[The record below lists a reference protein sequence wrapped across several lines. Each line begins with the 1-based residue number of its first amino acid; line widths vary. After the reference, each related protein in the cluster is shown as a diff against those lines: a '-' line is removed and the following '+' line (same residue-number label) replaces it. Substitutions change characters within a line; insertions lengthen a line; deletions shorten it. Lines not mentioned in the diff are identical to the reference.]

1 MPRRDAKRFPRG
13 QPSMENSKAPSPAG
27 SKFRRAG
34 GIFLP
39 RAVPKR
45 GTMAERKRRRWLAK
59 RAGSLLF
66 VCRGRKA
73 AGRGVR
79 VPSRGS
85 RKQQKK
91 KRFCVSTK
99 PLLWCAGR
107 DSPAPLRTVRRT
119 VRPGRGRKAAGRAVR
134 VPSGDF
140 RKRQK
145 RRGSLFPWNLFF
157 GAAEH
162 SASEL
167 LRGDSIGTPTGSS
180 SCLIPI
186 GTRNSVSSFVY
197 NYGEGKNLVST
208 WLNKPCPVWKRPF
221 SIRKMFIPMMLRK
234 PAVLHW
240 SLCRIPFCQ

>member
-1 MPRRDAKRFPRG
+1 MACETRRLAAFCVPETQGGRTGCSSPFQRLPETTKKEEVPYFLRTSSLVRWKGLSRALADSPQDCPPRP
-13 QPSMENSKAPSPAG
+13 
-27 SKFRRAG
+27 
-34 GIFLP
+34 
-39 RAVPKR
+39 
-45 GTMAERKRRRWLAK
+45 
-59 RAGSLLF
+59 
-66 VCRGRKA
+66 GRKA
-73 AGRGVR
+73 AGRAVR

-85 RKQQKK
+85 RKQQKRRGFAFPQNLFFGALEGTLPRPCGQSAGLSAPAGTQGGRTGCSSPFRRFPETTK
-91 KRFCVSTK
+91 KRGF
-99 PLLWCAGR
+99 A
-107 DSPAPLRTVRRT
+107 
-119 VRPGRGRKAAGRAVR
+119 
-134 VPSGDF
+134 
-140 RKRQK
+140 
-145 RRGSLFPWNLFF
+145 FPQNLFF

>member
-1 MPRRDAKRFPRG
+1 MPRRVAKRFPRG

-39 RAVPKR
+39 RAVPKG
-45 GTMAERKRRRWLAK
+45 GTMAERKQRRWLAK

-73 AGRGVR
+73 AGRAVR

-91 KRFCVSTK
+91 KRFCVSIK

-119 VRPGRGRKAAGRAVR
+119 VRKGRDAGR
-134 VPSGDF
+134 PDGLFESLPEISGND
-140 RKRQK
+140 KK
-145 RRGSLFPWNLFF
+145 RRGFAFPQNLFF
-157 GAAEH
+157 GALE
-162 SASEL
+162 
-167 LRGDSIGTPTGSS
+167 
-180 SCLIPI
+180 
-186 GTRNSVSSFVY
+186 GTRTP
-197 NYGEGKNLVST
+197 GL
-208 WLNKPCPVWKRPF
+208 L
-221 SIRKMFIPMMLRK
+221 IRSQTLY
-234 PAVLHW
+234 PAELPAQV
-240 SLCRIPFCQ
+240 QEV